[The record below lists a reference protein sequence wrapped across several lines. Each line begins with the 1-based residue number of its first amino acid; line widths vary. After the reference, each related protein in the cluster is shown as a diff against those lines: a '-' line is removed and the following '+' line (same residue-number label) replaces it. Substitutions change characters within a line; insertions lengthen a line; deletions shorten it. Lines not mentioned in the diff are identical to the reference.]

1 MKKIIFFL
9 LLLAFSRLGVAF
21 GMGSTPVGIGN
32 FFLGSPS
39 ITESNLNQ
47 VLGLLVGP
55 AGAPGVAGVSG
66 ANGKDGLDG
75 IPGIPGVDGVNGLNG
90 VNGQDGAPGA
100 QGIQGVAG
108 PSGRD
113 GTNGVQGPQGIQGI
127 PGPAGPVGPAGP
139 AGPAGAP
146 GTGGSGGFVGV
157 GGGTLALSTC
167 DDNVTISVTQS
178 FEGDHFNL
186 STVTVSGI
194 LGITTAGNGCAGHD
208 VTIYAKVSSV
218 TKQCTLTIPSDI
230 AGTSNR
236 VTFTTSSCSG
246 ALAGINMKTLDSNIG
261 LEFTEHGAH

>member
-1 MKKIIFFL
+1 MKKIVFFL
-9 LLLAFSRLGVAF
+9 LLLAFSRVGVAL
-21 GMGSTPVGIGN
+21 GMGTTPVGIGN

-39 ITESNLNQ
+39 ITKSNLNQ

-66 ANGKDGLDG
+66 ANGKDGVDGVPG
-75 IPGIPGVDGVNGLNG
+75 IPGING

-108 PSGRD
+108 PAGRD
-113 GTNGVQGPQGIQGI
+113 GINGAQGPQGIQGV
-127 PGPAGPVGPAGP
+127 AGPAGP
-139 AGPAGAP
+139 AGPAGTP
-146 GTGGSGGFVGV
+146 GSGSSGGLIGV
-157 GGGTLALSTC
+157 GGGNLALSTC
-167 DDNVTISVTQS
+167 DDNVTISVTES
-178 FEGDHFNL
+178 FEGDHFDL
-186 STVTVSGI
+186 STISVSGI
-194 LGITTAGNGCAGHD
+194 MGITGAGNGCAGQD
-208 VTIYAKVSSV
+208 ITVYAKVSSV

-246 ALAGINMKTLDSNIG
+246 ALAGINMKNLDSNIG